1 MSNEFDMVVAGGGIA
16 GLTAALTAA
25 RLGHKTMVLTGDIVG
40 GQLISIEKV
49 DGVPGFPDGI
59 PGYDLGPI
67 AQEQAMNAGAEFAAT
82 EVQSLAADGARWRL
96 STPEGDYLARGVV
109 LATGCELKRLG
120 VPGEERLQ
128 GFGVSDCATC
138 DGPLLKNKVVVVIGG
153 GDSAMQEALTL
164 ANFASRVVMLDS
176 AAELSGQTA
185 YRTMIGEQSKVEI
198 RHNTTV
204 EEIVGEAK
212 VSGVRIR
219 DMTSGATSVLEAS
232 GVFVYIGLQPN
243 AAAFS
248 GPLKLDPSGAIPTDS
263 WMRTALTGVCAA
275 GTVRSG
281 SPCRAASS
289 AGDGAAAAIAIDRY
303 LRQGQWP
310 AVKAAHAA

>member
-1 MSNEFDMVVAGGGIA
+1 MVVAGGGIA